1 MGLQLERIGHCLI
14 KVRDVERSRRFYTE
28 VLGFQLMEQD
38 PDHGGVFLSLPG
50 DGHTIDLSPVGNP
63 DTATPPVGAQDG
75 VGVLHIGFKV
85 ASYQALREAHEA
97 LLASNVDVLRMMDHV
112 SQRSMYFNDPD
123 GNTLEIY
130 YEFPRARELF
140 LAGRGDEDT
149 PFTWD
154 DPLPEHATAAR

>member
-1 MGLQLERIGHCLI
+1 MGIHLERVGHCLI
-14 KVRDVERSRRFYTE
+14 KVRDVERSCKFFVD

-63 DTATPPVGAQDG
+63 ETATPPVGQQDG
-75 VGVLHIGFKV
+75 VGVLHIAFKV
-85 ASYQALREAHEA
+85 ASYEA
-97 LLASNVDVLRMMDHV
+97 LHDAYDTLKANNVEIMRMTDHV
-112 SQRSMYFNDPD
+112 SQRSMYFSDPD

-130 YEFPRARELF
+130 YEFPRAREIF
-140 LAGRGDEDT
+140 LTGRADEDA

-154 DPLPEHATAAR
+154 DPLPQHATQG